1 MSNRTTL
8 IVGVALLAI
17 SFLVAIILYPQMPNP
32 MASHWDADGQ
42 VNGYISTFWGLF
54 LMPLLMTGLFALLM
68 AIPNIDPLK
77 ANIAQFRGIYNVF
90 ILLFTGY
97 MLYIY
102 ALTLAWN
109 LGYDNFDMT
118 KAILPAMG
126 LLFIFLGV
134 LMGKAKRNFFIGIR
148 TPWTLS
154 SDTVWAKTHS
164 LGSKLFIAAG
174 ILTLLAIPL
183 GENGIWLF
191 LGLILI
197 AAIIP
202 IVYSYVL
209 WKRETSVQG
218 S

>member
-8 IVGVALLAI
+8 IVGIALLALT
-17 SFLVAIILYPQMPNP
+17 FLIGIIVYPRMPDP
-32 MASHWDADGQ
+32 MASHWDANGQ
-42 VNGYISTFWGLF
+42 VNGYISTFWGVFLLPLMTLGLF
-54 LMPLLMTGLFALLM
+54 LLFL

-77 ANIAQFRGIYNVF
+77 ANIAQFRGIYNLF
-90 ILLFTGY
+90 IVLFLGY

-109 LGYDNFDMT
+109 LGYNNFDMT
-118 KAILPAMG
+118 EAILPAVS

-134 LMGKAKRNFFIGIR
+134 LMGRAKRNFFIGIR

-154 SDTVWAKTHS
+154 SDTVWAKTHQ
-164 LGSKLFIAAG
+164 LGSKLFVGAG

-183 GENGIWLF
+183 GKNGFWL
-191 LGLILI
+191 LIAVILI
-197 AAIIP
+197 AALVP

-209 WKRETSVQG
+209 WKRETTVQG